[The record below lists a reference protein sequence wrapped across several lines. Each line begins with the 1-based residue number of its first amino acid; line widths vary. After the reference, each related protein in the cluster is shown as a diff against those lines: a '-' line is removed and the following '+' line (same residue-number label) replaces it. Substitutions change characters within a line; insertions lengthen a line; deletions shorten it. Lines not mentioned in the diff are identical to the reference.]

1 MKVTFWDMLNSVV
14 TSISESADDVEQIQE
29 EIEKELRGDRPV
41 INSVRLNTL
50 RPPYQRQKSSS

>member
-41 INSVRLNTL
+41 IKSVRLNTL

>member
-29 EIEKELRGDRPV
+29 EIEKEIRS
-41 INSVRLNTL
+41 N
-50 RPPYQRQKSSS
+50 